1 MTNLSGTNLDSRQAG
16 PSTAD
21 SRDGVRS
28 RLRALALVALAPLAA
43 AAAPAIETLRDGTT
57 HEALF
62 AVDVSG
68 KTAVA
73 VGAAGA
79 ILESSDGGAN
89 WQAAAPVTALAL
101 LGVDIDDSGALA
113 VGQQGLMLKR
123 DGKGSWRQIDAGTPE
138 RLFAVHRNASGK
150 AVATG
155 AFGTI
160 LKSDDGGEHWQTLAV
175 DWSAYTQDGQQPHLY
190 AAHVD
195 DKGQVT
201 IAGEFGLIL
210 RSTDDGASW
219 RKLRQGEAS
228 IFAFDL
234 HAPGT
239 ASYAVGQ
246 VGTVLRSDDGGESWT
261 AVDSGST
268 ANLLSVKSVAGKVL
282 VAGFR
287 ETLVSSDGGQSWKT
301 LEDERFGSLWFAGVA
316 NVAAG
321 EQTALL
327 AVGQAG
333 RVMRLQP

>member
-1 MTNLSGTNLDSRQAG
+1 MDSRQAG
-16 PSTAD
+16 PSRAD

-28 RLRALALVALAPLAA
+28 CLRALALAALAPLAA
-43 AAAPAIETLRDGTT
+43 AAAPGVETLRDGTT

-68 KTAVA
+68 ATVVA

-79 ILESSDGGAN
+79 ILESSDGGTN
-89 WQAAAPVTALAL
+89 WKTREPITALAL
-101 LGVDIDDSGALA
+101 LGVDVEGGSALA

-123 DGKGSWRQIDAGTPE
+123 DNQGSWRQIDAGTPE
-138 RLFAVHRNASGK
+138 RLFAVHQNAVGN

-175 DWSAYTQDGQQPHLY
+175 DWSDYTQDGQQPHLY

-195 DKGQVT
+195 GKGQITV
-201 IAGEFGLIL
+201 AGEFGLVL
-210 RSTDDGASW
+210 RSADGGRSW
-219 RKLRQGEAS
+219 SKAHQGEAS
-228 IFAFDL
+228 IFALDL
-234 HAPGT
+234 QAPGT

-246 VGTVLRSDDGGESWT
+246 VGTVLRSDDGGASWT

-268 ANLLSVKSVAGKVL
+268 ANLLSVKSVADKVL

-287 ETLVSSDGGQSWKT
+287 ETLVSSDGGRSWST

-316 NVAAG
+316 GAMVG
-321 EQTALL
+321 EQTALV

-333 RVMRLQP
+333 RVMRLRP

>member
-1 MTNLSGTNLDSRQAG
+1 MDSRQAG
-16 PSTAD
+16 PSRAD

-28 RLRALALVALAPLAA
+28 RLRALAFAALAPLAA
-43 AAAPAIETLRDGTT
+43 AAAPGIETLRDGTT

-73 VGAAGA
+73 VGAAGS

-89 WQAAAPVTALAL
+89 WKTSPPTTALAL
-101 LGVDIDDSGALA
+101 LGVDVEGASALA

-123 DGKGSWRQIDAGTPE
+123 DGQGSWRRIDAGTPE
-138 RLFAVHRNASGK
+138 RLFAVHQNASGK

-195 DKGQVT
+195 DKGQITV
-201 IAGEFGLIL
+201 AGEFGLIL
-210 RSTDDGASW
+210 RSADDGASW

-261 AVDSGST
+261 VVDSRST
-268 ANLLSVKSVAGKVL
+268 ANLLSVKSVADKVL

-287 ETLVSSDGGQSWKT
+287 ETLVSTDGGQSWT
-301 LEDERFGSLWFAGVA
+301 ALEDERFGSLWFSSVA
-316 NVAAG
+316 IAVDGRAI
-321 EQTALL
+321 
-327 AVGQAG
+327 AVGQFASIMQMQMQDVATAK
-333 RVMRLQP
+333 R